1 MDDLSPTRISRTPRS
16 VATGDPDDT
25 EIGLGAGGTS
35 ELGPLGPA
43 VGDFDETGRHV
54 RIFGSHAFFRLW
66 LAQVVSA
73 TGDWLGLIAITALAA
88 RVGAG
93 SEGVAI
99 GLVLAARIGPGFFL
113 APVAGLFADRLDR
126 KKLLVWCL
134 LGRAAVL
141 VTLPFVN
148 SLWGLVLASLV
159 LEVFT
164 LLWQPA
170 KEATVPN
177 LVPPDR
183 LASANSLSVV
193 AAYGTFPL
201 GAGLFAVLSRIAELL
216 GEVTWLDALR
226 LNQEG
231 LAFYTDAAL
240 FLLAAFIVSTLA
252 IPGRPPRERSGSKRV
267 EFTRAFADLK
277 EGWEFAFVN
286 PTSRAVIVG
295 LATGLVGGGM
305 LVPLGAVFSNEVLER
320 GEAGFGLL
328 TFGLGM
334 GVAIGVM
341 AVSLLQRRL
350 PKREVFTFAVLAAG
364 GFLIAA
370 ASTSTM
376 GPAVL
381 LVASLGVCAGF
392 VYVLG
397 FTLLHESVD
406 DALRGRTFG
415 ALYTLVR
422 LCVLSAFL
430 VGPLLSQ
437 LLDSLSTRFLDR
449 EVELAGMALFVPGV
463 RLTLWLAGV
472 IIVVAGFLAAWSFR
486 SDTRDE
492 APADEP
498 SAATDPGVPT
508 P

>member
-1 MDDLSPTRISRTPRS
+1 MSTVDESDPTRVNRRAVT
-16 VATGDPDDT
+16 AGPDDET
-25 EIGLGAGGTS
+25 Q
-35 ELGPLGPA
+35 LGPVAAIPPA
-43 VGDFDETGRHV
+43 PSPRDLEEAGRHV

-73 TGDWLGLIAITALAA
+73 TADWLGLIAITALAA

-126 KKLLVWCL
+126 KKLLVGCL
-134 LGRAAVL
+134 VGRAAVL
-141 VTLPFVN
+141 VTLPFVG
-148 SLWGLVLASLV
+148 SLWGLVLASLA

-177 LVPPDR
+177 LVPPER

-193 AAYGTFPL
+193 AAYGTFPV
-201 GAGLFAVLSRIAELL
+201 GAGLFAVISRVAELL
-216 GEVTWLDALR
+216 AEVTWLDALR

-240 FLLAAFIVSTLA
+240 FLVAAFLVSTLA
-252 IPGRPPRERSGSKRV
+252 IPRRPPRERADSKRV
-267 EFTRAFADLK
+267 EFTQAFSELK
-277 EGWEFAFVN
+277 EGWEFAFVD
-286 PTSRAVIVG
+286 PVARAVIVG
-295 LATGLVGGGM
+295 LATGLIGGGM
-305 LVPLGAVFSNEVLER
+305 LVPLGAVFSNEVLGR

-334 GVAIGVM
+334 GVAVGVL
-341 AVSLLQRRL
+341 AVSVLQNRV
-350 PKREVFTFAVLAAG
+350 PKRQLFTVAVLAAG
-364 GFLIAA
+364 GLLVAA

-381 LVASLGVCAGF
+381 GVASLGVCAGF

-397 FTLLHESVD
+397 FTLLHENVGD
-406 DALRGRTFG
+406 EMRGRAFG

-430 VGPLLSQ
+430 IGPFLSQ
-437 LLDSLSTRFLDR
+437 MLDSLSQRWVDR
-449 EVELAGMALFVPGV
+449 ELEVLGVHLFVPGV
-463 RLTLWLAGV
+463 RLTLWLAGA
-472 IIVVAGFLAAWSFR
+472 IIVLAGLIAAWSFR
-486 SDTRDE
+486 
-492 APADEP
+492 
-498 SAATDPGVPT
+498 AAVPT
-508 P
+508 ARHDDDSTEEAHAGG

>member
-1 MDDLSPTRISRTPRS
+1 MNPGTLAGVGAPNPVDSQ
-16 VATGDPDDT
+16 ADT
-25 EIGLGAGGTS
+25 EIGLNPTVSTPIAAPG
-35 ELGPLGPA
+35 ELGEA
-43 VGDFDETGRHV
+43 SRHV
-54 RIFGSHAFFRLW
+54 RVFGSHQFFRLW

-73 TGDWLGLIAITALAA
+73 TADWLGLIAITALAA

-126 KKLLVWCL
+126 RKLLVGCL
-134 LGRAAVL
+134 VGRAAVM

-148 SLWGLVLASLV
+148 HLWGLIVASLA

-201 GAGLFAVLSRIAELL
+201 GAGLFAVLARLAEVLA
-216 GEVTWLDALR
+216 EVSWLSWMR
-226 LNQEG
+226 LDQPG
-231 LAFYTDAAL
+231 LAFYVDAAL
-240 FLLAAFIVSTLA
+240 LLLAAFVVWTIA
-252 IPGRPPRERSGSKRV
+252 IPRLPQRERPASKRV
-267 EFTRAFADLK
+267 ALDLAFRDLREGWQFAFA
-277 EGWEFAFVN
+277 N
-286 PTSRAVIVG
+286 HTSRAVIGG

-320 GEAGFGLL
+320 GEPGFGLL

-334 GVAIGVM
+334 GVALGVGG
-341 AVSLLQRRL
+341 VSMLQSRL
-350 PKREVFTFAVLAAG
+350 PKRQMFTGAVLAAG
-364 GFLIAA
+364 ASLIAA

-381 LVASLGVCAGF
+381 LVATLGGCAGF

-406 DALRGRTFG
+406 DNLRGRTFG

-430 VGPLLSQ
+430 IGPFLSQ
-437 LLDSLSTRFLDR
+437 MLEAVSVRLVDRHIDLLGVSI
-449 EVELAGMALFVPGV
+449 FVPGV
-463 RLTLWLAGV
+463 RLTLWLAGA
-472 IIVVAGFLAAWSFR
+472 IIMAAGLLAAASFR
-486 SDTRDE
+486 
-492 APADEP
+492 AADRE
-498 SAATDPGVPT
+498 GT